1 MGSDAAV
8 AGCRERARGGGE
20 AADFYY
26 LDSLMST
33 LFTSTFI
40 REGLGVADVYVL
52 CVEEFRSVGILP
64 PGGSSMFRRLPPGI
78 FQELL
83 FA

>member
-1 MGSDAAV
+1 
-8 AGCRERARGGGE
+8 
-20 AADFYY
+20 
-26 LDSLMST
+26 MST